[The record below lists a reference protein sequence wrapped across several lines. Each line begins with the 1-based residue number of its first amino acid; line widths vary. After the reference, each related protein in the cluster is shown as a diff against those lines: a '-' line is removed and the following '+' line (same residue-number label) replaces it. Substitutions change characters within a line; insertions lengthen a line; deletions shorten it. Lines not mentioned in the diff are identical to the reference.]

1 MDTAF
6 NLVKRVKF
14 EYDDPTDITGDNYD
28 DVKISYTRGYL
39 GKRYFYAMF
48 LGRSWK
54 KHRENFTKGTFLEVF
69 DLDGNPIIRY
79 YLEGKCRVTLLW
91 TKKLSL
97 FMEQQKTG
105 NRKIIY

>member
-1 MDTAF
+1 MILWITAF

-39 GKRYFYAMF
+39 GKRYFYVYGF
-48 LGRSWK
+48 WEDHWK

-69 DLDGNPIIRY
+69 DLDGN
-79 YLEGKCRVTLLW
+79 
-91 TKKLSL
+91 S
-97 FMEQQKTG
+97 
-105 NRKIIY
+105 N